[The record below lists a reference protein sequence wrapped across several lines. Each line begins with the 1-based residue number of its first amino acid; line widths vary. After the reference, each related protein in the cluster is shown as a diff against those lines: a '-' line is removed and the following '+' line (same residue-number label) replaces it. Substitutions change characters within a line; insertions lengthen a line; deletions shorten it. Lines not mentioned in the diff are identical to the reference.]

1 MRRLIYDLYYAD
13 EISVEIAERLLDSSK
28 DRLIAKIKELEN
40 IVESQH
46 SYVAMLQN
54 DLYNERLRNDN
65 LSELALAIDKQK
77 ARKPEDN

>member
-1 MRRLIYDLYYAD
+1 MAD
-13 EISVEIAERLLDSSK
+13 ISK
-28 DRLIAKIKELEN
+28 DRLKAKIKELEN
-40 IVESQH
+40 IIESQH

-77 ARKPEDN
+77 AHKPEDN

>member
-1 MRRLIYDLYYAD
+1 MEDT
-13 EISVEIAERLLDSSK
+13 SK
-28 DRLIAKIKELEN
+28 DRLKAKIKELEN

>member
-1 MRRLIYDLYYAD
+1 MAD
-13 EISVEIAERLLDSSK
+13 ISK
-28 DRLIAKIKELEN
+28 DRLRAKIKELEN

-46 SYVAMLQN
+46 QHIAMLQN

-77 ARKPEDN
+77 ERKPEDN

>member
-1 MRRLIYDLYYAD
+1 MAD
-13 EISVEIAERLLDSSK
+13 ISK
-28 DRLIAKIKELEN
+28 DRLKAKIKELEN

-46 SYVAMLQN
+46 QHVAMLQN

>member
-1 MRRLIYDLYYAD
+1 MAD
-13 EISVEIAERLLDSSK
+13 TSGLL
-28 DRLIAKIKELEN
+28 LAKIKELEN
-40 IVESQH
+40 IIESQH

-77 ARKPEDN
+77 ERKPEDN

>member
-1 MRRLIYDLYYAD
+1 MAD
-13 EISVEIAERLLDSSK
+13 ISK
-28 DRLIAKIKELEN
+28 DRLKAKIKELEN

-77 ARKPEDN
+77 TRKPEDN

>member
-1 MRRLIYDLYYAD
+1 MEDT
-13 EISVEIAERLLDSSK
+13 SK

-54 DLYNERLRNDN
+54 DLYNARLRNDN

>member
-1 MRRLIYDLYYAD
+1 MAD
-13 EISVEIAERLLDSSK
+13 ISK
-28 DRLIAKIKELEN
+28 DRLKAKIKELEN

-65 LSELALAIDKQK
+65 LSELALAIDRQK
-77 ARKPEDN
+77 IRKPEDN

>member
-1 MRRLIYDLYYAD
+1 MEDT
-13 EISVEIAERLLDSSK
+13 SK

-65 LSELALAIDKQK
+65 LSELALAIDRQK
-77 ARKPEDN
+77 IRKPEDN

>member
-1 MRRLIYDLYYAD
+1 MAD
-13 EISVEIAERLLDSSK
+13 ISK
-28 DRLIAKIKELEN
+28 DRLKAKIKELEN

-46 SYVAMLQN
+46 QHIAMLQN

>member
-1 MRRLIYDLYYAD
+1 MEDT
-13 EISVEIAERLLDSSK
+13 SK

>member
-1 MRRLIYDLYYAD
+1 MEDT
-13 EISVEIAERLLDSSK
+13 SK

-77 ARKPEDN
+77 TRKPEDN